1 MEKMATIK
9 NMGFIIDIVLGVLLL
24 VYLIQ
29 GARKGFWR
37 LIMPLIVAVVIFLIS
52 ILLSTTLASALYPTD
67 LGEQIYNFSD
77 GLLKEQQFY
86 EFMVNID
93 DLANYA
99 PQALAT
105 IHLPEA
111 LSGILVHFATSL
123 ATTQIVALGPT
134 LASGM
139 TMLLLTGVSFLILY
153 AGLSLV
159 YLIILLLKKLLFP
172 FKKKEPAMYSRILG
186 MLLNLVRWAIMALGV
201 AFVIY
206 TLTSLPMVGENISN
220 FIGLNDSSFS
230 ITKWLINDIWIPIFN
245 SL

>member
-1 MEKMATIK
+1 MKKMATIK
-9 NMGFIIDIVLGVLLL
+9 KMGFIIDIVLVVLLL

-86 EFMVNID
+86 GFMVNID
-93 DLANYA
+93 DLAKYA
-99 PQALAT
+99 PQALAA

-159 YLIILLLKKLLFP
+159 YLIIKLLMKLFFP
-172 FKKKEPAMYSRILG
+172 FKKKKPAMYSRILG

-220 FIGLNDSSFS
+220 FIGLNDNSFS

>member
-1 MEKMATIK
+1 MEKMTTIK
-9 NMGFIIDIVLGVLLL
+9 KMGFIIDIVLGVLLL

-29 GARKGFWR
+29 GARKGFWH
-37 LIMPLIVAVVIFLIS
+37 LIMPLIVAVVIFLVS

-86 EFMVNID
+86 GFMVNID
-93 DLANYA
+93 DLAKYA

-105 IHLPEA
+105 LHLPEA

-123 ATTQIVALGPT
+123 ATTQIVVLGPT

-159 YLIILLLKKLLFP
+159 YLIIKLLKRLFFP
-172 FKKKEPAMYSRILG
+172 FKNKKPAMYSRI
-186 MLLNLVRWAIMALGV
+186 
-201 AFVIY
+201 
-206 TLTSLPMVGENISN
+206 
-220 FIGLNDSSFS
+220 
-230 ITKWLINDIWIPIFN
+230 
-245 SL
+245 

>member
-1 MEKMATIK
+1 MATIK
-9 NMGFIIDIVLGVLLL
+9 KMGFIIDIVLVVLLL

-86 EFMVNID
+86 GFMVNID
-93 DLANYA
+93 DLAKYA
-99 PQALAT
+99 PQALAA

-159 YLIILLLKKLLFP
+159 YLIIKLLMKLFFP
-172 FKKKEPAMYSRILG
+172 FKKKKPAMYSRILG

-220 FIGLNDSSFS
+220 FIGLNDNSFS